1 MNEEMI
7 LEDTIMIDSGGLK
20 SDATDVEVDMAGSEG
35 TLNQC
40 AVSVETVSI
49 V

>member
-1 MNEEMI
+1 M
-7 LEDTIMIDSGGLK
+7 EDTIMIDSGGLK
-20 SDATDVEVDMAGSEG
+20 SDATDVEVDMAESKEG